1 MKIAYNWLKKYLT
14 ECPAPEELSTLLTD
28 SGLEVEHVETFETVK
43 GMLKG
48 VVVGEVLW
56 CEQHPNADRLRV
68 TKVNVGEE
76 QPLNIVC
83 GAPNVAVGQK
93 VLVATT
99 GTTLYPNGGEPLLI
113 KESKIRGELSQG
125 MICAEDELGL
135 GKSHEGIMVL
145 PSETPVGIKASDLF
159 KLFSDTV
166 FEIGLTPNRID
177 AASHIGVAR
186 DVAAVLYKQPQV
198 TLVKPNPTLTLDL
211 KNHGI
216 SVEINSPQALKRYA
230 TVRISEVKVCE
241 SPDWLKNALKS
252 IGLRPINAIV
262 DICNFVLHETGQPL
276 HAFDAAKIN
285 GNKLVVGTCEE
296 GTSFTTLDGSE
307 ITLSSED
314 LVISN
319 VSDPMCLAGIYGGI
333 NSGVG
338 FDTTDI
344 LLESAHFD
352 SVLIRKSSKRH
363 NLKTDSSFRFERGA
377 DPDSVFYAL
386 QRAAEFILEICGG
399 QIEGATDYYP
409 KLATPVKVEYK
420 WAAMNRLIGAEI
432 PVETA
437 ILILKRLEINVLRYD
452 EACAV
457 LEIPPF
463 KTGVELE
470 ADVTEEILRIYGYNN
485 IELPSQMRVT
495 LAPES
500 NPNADELFKR
510 ISAHLCGM
518 GFMEA
523 LNNSLTSHALTLLP
537 DDAVKIANPLSSE
550 LDALRMSLLPALLEN
565 VAWNKNRQISTV
577 KFFEKGKIYRKSNNT
592 DSNETPFLKLPFKEV
607 TCLALVWS
615 GKDFSENWVQKQQNV
630 QRAHLQGAVNHVFNV
645 LGIAPESLTQK
656 HVEDGELD
664 ASVEIFASSQS
675 LARVGSVK
683 PSLLKKFGIE
693 DSVFFAEMNWDA
705 MLKSYANA
713 RIVYAEVPKYPSVRR
728 DLSMVL
734 DEAVSYEQIRTVAL
748 KTERKLIREIN
759 LFDVYQGDKLP
770 HGKKSYA
777 VSFVFRDDEQT
788 LNDKIIEKMMDKIIQ
803 SLHQQLGAELR
814 N

>member
-14 ECPAPEELSTLLTD
+14 ECPKSEELSVLLTD
-28 SGLEVEHVETFETVK
+28 SGLEVEHVETFETIK

-68 TKVNVGEE
+68 TKINVGDE

-93 VLVATT
+93 VLVATI
-99 GTTLYPNGGEPLLI
+99 GTTLYPNGEPLLI

-125 MICAEDELGL
+125 MICAEYELGL
-135 GKSHEGIMVL
+135 GQSHEGIMVL
-145 PSETPVGIKASDLF
+145 PEETAVGIPASDLF
-159 KLFSDTV
+159 NLFSDTV

-186 DVAAVLYKQPQV
+186 DIAAALYKQPNIA
-198 TLVKPNPTLTLDL
+198 LVKPKPELALDL

-216 SVEINSPQALKRYA
+216 SVEIKSPQALKRYA
-230 TVRISEVKVCE
+230 TVRISGLKVCE

-252 IGLRPINAIV
+252 IGLRPINSVV
-262 DICNFVLHETGQPL
+262 DISNFVLHETGQPL
-276 HAFDAAKIN
+276 HAFDTAKIK
-285 GNKLVVGTCEE
+285 GNKIVVRTCDN
-296 GTSFTTLDGSE
+296 GVPFSTLDGGS
-307 ITLSSED
+307 LQLCSDD
-314 LVISN
+314 LMICN
-319 VSDPMCLAGIYGGI
+319 ADEPMCLAGIYGGK

-338 FDTTDI
+338 FETSDI
-344 LLESAHFD
+344 IIESAHFE
-352 SVLIRKSSKRH
+352 SVWIRKSSKRH

-377 DPDSVFYAL
+377 DPEIVFYAL
-386 QRAAEFILEICGG
+386 QRAAELVLEVSGG
-399 QIEGATDYYP
+399 KIEGASDYYP
-409 KLATPVKVEYK
+409 QPVMPKKLEYS
-420 WAAMNRLIGAEI
+420 WSAMNRLIGAEI
-432 PVETA
+432 KIETA
-437 ILILKRLEINVLRYD
+437 LAILERLEIKVHRHD
-452 EACAV
+452 EMKAD

-470 ADVTEEILRIYGYNN
+470 ADITEEILRIYGYNN
-485 IELPSQMRVT
+485 IELPRQMRVT
-495 LAPES
+495 LAPET

-510 ISAHLCGM
+510 VSTHLCGL

-523 LNNSLTSHALTLLP
+523 LNNSLTSHAITFSHP
-537 DDAVKIANPLSSE
+537 DAVKIANPLSSE
-550 LDALRMSLLPALLEN
+550 LDVLRMSLLPALLEN
-565 VAWNKNRQISTV
+565 IAWNKNRQMPTV
-577 KFFEKGKIYRKSNNT
+577 KLFEKGKIYKKDNIAVQDPSNT
-592 DSNETPFLKLPFKEV
+592 SKLPFIEGSR
-607 TCLALVWS
+607 LAIVWC
-615 GKDFSENWVQKQQNV
+615 GKDYNENWFQKQHHV
-630 QRAHLQGAVNHVFNV
+630 QRVHLHGVVNHVFKL
-645 LGIAPESLTQK
+645 LGIDPDTLMQNPTA
-656 HVEDGELD
+656 DGELD
-664 ASVEIFASSQS
+664 GALEICTSSKT
-675 LARVGSVK
+675 LARIGSVK
-683 PSLLKKFGIE
+683 PFILKKFGI
-693 DSVFFAEMNWDA
+693 DDTVFFAELNWDT
-705 MLKSYANA
+705 MLKSYAKA
-713 RIVYAEVPKYPSVRR
+713 RIVYTEVPKFPSVRR

-734 DEAVSYEQIRTVAL
+734 DASVSYEQIRTVAL

-770 HGKKSYA
+770 QGKKSYA